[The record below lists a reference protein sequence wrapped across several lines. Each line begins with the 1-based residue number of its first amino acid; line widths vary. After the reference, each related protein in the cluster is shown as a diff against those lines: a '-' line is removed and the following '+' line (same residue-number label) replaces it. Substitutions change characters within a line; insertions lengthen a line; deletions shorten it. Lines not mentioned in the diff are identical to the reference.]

1 MSTESVLLELP
12 AVLEFIVLEESLF
25 AESSVELSLEG
36 VVRSKLLSIAIEN
49 AVFEVPLIVV
59 TVVLYGQAYSV
70 GHTSLIHPEEC
81 LFVHEVLSISLFL
94 VLLVFLPSKYG
105 SILMMNSCPL
115 KVFLVLLP
123 HVLNL
128 LKDLYV
134 VYVEVLVEFGH
145 FCSAKTAPCTHI
157 LISQLA

>member
-1 MSTESVLLELP
+1 
-12 AVLEFIVLEESLF
+12 
-25 AESSVELSLEG
+25 
-36 VVRSKLLSIAIEN
+36 
-49 AVFEVPLIVV
+49 
-59 TVVLYGQAYSV
+59 
-70 GHTSLIHPEEC
+70 
-81 LFVHEVLSISLFL
+81 
-94 VLLVFLPSKYG
+94 
-105 SILMMNSCPL
+105 MMNSCPL